1 MKQVRMSDAT
11 NEQLNEISKVRT
23 SKMHAYRNKQD
34 VIEDLI
40 AKAHKRECKA

>member
-1 MKQVRMSDAT
+1 MKQVRMSDIT
-11 NEQLNEISKVRT
+11 NKQLNEISDTRKA
-23 SKMHAYRNKQD
+23 KMHAYRNKQD